1 MPISS
6 LPVSAWRP
14 FVVLASVAF
23 GARDPLLAAGAYLVA
38 PSLEETRNQVAILAQ
53 IDAPATRSEAADETA
68 VPEPQA
74 APA

>member
-1 MPISS
+1 MAQARKKRGRWGTGHPKETT
-6 LPVSAWRP
+6 
-14 FVVLASVAF
+14 
-23 GARDPLLAAGAYLVA
+23 RDPLLAAGAYLVA
-38 PSLEETRNQVAILAQ
+38 SSLQETRNQVAILAE

>member
-1 MPISS
+1 MPV
-6 LPVSAWRP
+6 PP
-14 FVVLASVAF
+14 KETT
-23 GARDPLLAAGAYLVA
+23 RDPLLAAGAYLVA
-38 PSLEETRNQVAILAQ
+38 PSLQETRNQVAILAE